1 MAILGQS
8 LPDFSLLE
16 RHKAVVWLE
25 NTYLSAQGLALAH
38 KLSLNQVQLVLST
51 FTSIALT
58 TITTKKKTTSA
69 PCNSLPELF

>member
-16 RHKAVVWLE
+16 RHKAVWLE

-38 KLSLNQVQLVLST
+38 KPSLNKVQLVLST